1 MDEDY
6 QDSIDETP
14 DEEIQELMESHD
26 LNPSFAKAM
35 AGKEDTAEKVRNAM
49 NELGVDEDD
58 AVELVEEGL

>member
-1 MDEDY
+1 MEYY
-6 QDSIDETP
+6 QNSIDEAP

-26 LNPSFAKAM
+26 LDPSFAKAM
-35 AGKEDTAEKVRNAM
+35 AGKDDTAEKVREVI